1 MTTIYIET
9 EEKPVSRYLEYLPG
23 IYRDDKFMGQYLN
36 IFEDIMRPLENQ
48 IDNLSWYFD
57 PVMTP
62 ESLVPWLASWLS
74 LVPDAS
80 WTNKKWRELVKSAA
94 ILYRLRGTRRGLSE
108 YLRIYTGSIPEISE
122 YIPGMTLDKDTQ
134 LGINTRLGSAGA
146 GNSFTVTL
154 ELEDNSNVDI
164 ETVRAIIDSQKPAHT
179 VYTLQI
185 KKREAVK

>member
-1 MTTIYIET
+1 MTTTYIET
-9 EEKPVSRYLEYLPG
+9 EEKPASRYLEYLPG

-57 PVMTP
+57 PLMTP

-108 YLRIYTGSIPEISE
+108 YLRIYTGSVPEISE

-154 ELEDNSNVDI
+154 ELEDNSAVDI
-164 ETVRAIIDSQKPAHT
+164 ETVRAIIDSQKPAYT

-185 KKREAVK
+185 KKRETVK